1 MSDYI
6 PRAQAVFELHVS
18 CDQPTPIGSIN
29 GGTGLMVPITGGTV
43 SGERLSGEVMA
54 GGADWAV
61 MHDDGLFV
69 VNARYSIRASDGTI
83 IQVFN
88 EGRNRIDRD
97 RTGMRPVMLT
107 TPRFVAPEG
116 PHAWLNESV
125 FVGTLL
131 PEVSVQSS
139 AVDIVV
145 FKLA

>member
-1 MSDYI
+1 
-6 PRAQAVFELHVS
+6 
-18 CDQPTPIGSIN
+18 
-29 GGTGLMVPITGGTV
+29 MVPITGGTV
-43 SGERLSGEVMA
+43 SGERLSGEVMT

-69 VNARYSIRASDGTI
+69 INARYSIRATDGTI

-97 RTGMRPVMLT
+97 RTGMLPVMLT